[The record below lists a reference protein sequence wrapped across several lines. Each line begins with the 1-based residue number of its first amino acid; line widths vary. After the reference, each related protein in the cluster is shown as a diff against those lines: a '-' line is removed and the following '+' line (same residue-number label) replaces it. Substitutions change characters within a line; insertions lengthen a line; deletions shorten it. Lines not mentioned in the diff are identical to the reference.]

1 MKKNS
6 LFLMLIAFVF
16 LFSAANVSA
25 KSLDFASSISETS
38 VFENTLEA
46 NNPQRRYWLKITNN
60 SRYDIYHLYVSSAES
75 ARWGQDQFGSDFY
88 LQAKGGTFTLTDIV
102 PGDYDIKFV
111 DEDGDECVLEDI
123 SIFAN
128 KNWALTTTWLTNC
141 EGY

>member
-6 LFLMLIAFVF
+6 LFLMLVALVF

-25 KSLDFASSISETS
+25 KSNFVSSISETS
-38 VFENTLEA
+38 VFENSLET
-46 NNPQRRYWLKITNN
+46 NTPQKRYWLKVTNN

-75 ARWGQDQFGSDFY
+75 SRWGPDQFGDFV
-88 LQAKGGTFTLTDIV
+88 LQAGGGTFTLTDLV

-111 DEDGDECVLEDI
+111 DEDGDECVLEGI
-123 SIFAN
+123 SIFQN
-128 KNWALTTTWLTNC
+128 KNWALTTSWLTNC